1 LDAAGFDVE
10 GGEAKSKSKSPPPAF
25 EVCLGAGAEG
35 VEMGAAGVGGDKRS
49 KPLEEEEGLAFTS
62 VEAVEVEVCGAYQ
75 FVTCRKRSLALTTLD
90 SGRGSKVSGS
100 GISGDKTQR
109 LLSYLDR
116 MNESI
121 LLIAGQEALWTE

>member
-1 LDAAGFDVE
+1 
-10 GGEAKSKSKSPPPAF
+10 
-25 EVCLGAGAEG
+25 
-35 VEMGAAGVGGDKRS
+35 MGAAGVGGDNKS
-49 KPLEEEEGLAFTS
+49 KPLEDEEGLALTS
-62 VEAVEVEVCGAYQ
+62 AGAVEVEVCEECQ
-75 FVTCRKRSLALTTLD
+75 TRREQNPALTTLD

-121 LLIAGQEALWTE
+121 LLFNSQESLWTESKERTALEGRGQV